1 MRITNLPPSS
11 TQVSTP
17 SSTSAR
23 PVGTAFSA
31 RVQGVGAGA
40 SAAVGGQQGNAVT
53 GRNVIAAAVA
63 QQQASPNGAVASAF
77 GLDTTGMSGLDASLA
92 KMAKTP
98 EQFAALKGCVDGM
111 LEGNMN
117 SIFSMGSKGGGIELE
132 KD

>member
-1 MRITNLPPSS
+1 MRITNLPPS

-23 PVGTAFSA
+23 PVGTSFSA

-40 SAAVGGQQGNAVT
+40 SAAVGAQQQGGAVT

-77 GLDTTGMSGLDASLA
+77 GLDTAGMTGLDASLA

-117 SIFSMGSKGGGIELE
+117 SIFSMGSKKGIELD